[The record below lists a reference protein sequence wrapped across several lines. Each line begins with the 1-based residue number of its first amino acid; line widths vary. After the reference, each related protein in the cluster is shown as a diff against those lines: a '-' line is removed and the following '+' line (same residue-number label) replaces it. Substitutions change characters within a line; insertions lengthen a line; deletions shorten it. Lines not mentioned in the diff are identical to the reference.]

1 MFCCLFVWKMKI
13 WRRRKRPDP
22 PLNYTHWPLLLNTM
36 MSVAS
41 KLSGTLASE
50 QTANTRVSIPRFL
63 PAVSVDVRAGPSRPS
78 STQKEE
84 DRASAALLE
93 MSRRQDKTTPAGESA
108 SIWRG
113 CQPGPEDLR
122 FAHNVRHPPFSS
134 TVSNY
139 STVIPP

>member
-1 MFCCLFVWKMKI
+1 
-13 WRRRKRPDP
+13 
-22 PLNYTHWPLLLNTM
+22 M
-36 MSVAS
+36 MSVAAAS

-50 QTANTRVSIPRFL
+50 QTANTRVSIPRVL
-63 PAVSVDVRAGPSRPS
+63 PAMSVDMGAGPSRPS

-93 MSRRQDKTTPAGESA
+93 MSRRQDKTTPASDIA

-113 CQPGPEDLR
+113 CHPGPEDLR

-134 TVSNY
+134 TLSLNIQQRFPSPQLVVGFLWFGVTSRVTACNFTFR
-139 STVIPP
+139 SESI